1 METMTENGSG
11 GFNWQKRCMTL
22 ESQLFRF
29 RLQAS
34 KIRELLAEKMQELE
48 QRVIEADQRAENA
61 EKQVQAMREK
71 LKVANVQTS
80 ESENSLFRRYQE
92 VTNTLQEKDDMIQRL
107 EQQLDK
113 QNQLR
118 AQEAK
123 VIEEKAARI
132 KEWVTFK
139 LRELEFEN
147 HHLKVTTRKQAEQ
160 IQALHTKI
168 QDLQGKRPGA
178 DLTEISESP
187 PVPPTPQA
195 LPTFEKP
202 DQVTKFP
209 TEDRKELLQQSSTV
223 TAEEGRLG
231 DAEDQRGCSPI
242 QASAKTDTCSLEP
255 AGSSHDGQSGVTVDS
270 GSELEGVRAE
280 QAVPPLRVTKET
292 VVLKT
297 SSDKSTSASSTSTQL
312 ASDQDVSSDEL
323 SSKFRSQRLDSSSS
337 SSETNALSP
346 GIPPTTPVKLPSPR
360 SPRPAPQTFTA
371 KESSIGTSM
380 TLPKVR
386 TPLAPRDSIQLAK
399 KHYSQPQPGAER
411 FNHIVCIDICSFK
424 PIAFPRQPIQVQE
437 TDIDDVPEQME
448 TEECDGSPTQE
459 LSLPSPSVSKEALD
473 SESAKRVSINKPPPP
488 PLHRFPS
495 WEGRI
500 YALAKSGMR
509 MSDVTFGSSSPKR
522 LSNLPASIT
531 SGPFTHLIYKNV
543 TVPVYTTLKGKA
555 TQISSIPFPDES
567 SGSDDDSSSQASFRT
582 STVGS
587 ESRKNSGPGSP
598 RAVKRGVS
606 MSSIS
611 SESDYAIPPDAC
623 SVDSD
628 YSEPEHKLLR
638 TCSIY
643 STESGCNEPL
653 EKSGYLLKMGGQVKT
668 WKRRW
673 FVLRNGEILYYKSP
687 SDVIRKPQGQIELNS
702 SCRII
707 RGEGAQTFQLVTEK
721 RTYYLTADSP
731 NILEE
736 WIRVL
741 QSILKVQLASPVIT
755 QIESKPS
762 VRGWLTKVR
771 HGYSKLVW
779 CSLVGKVFY
788 YFRNQDDKFPLGH
801 LKVREAKVGEVD
813 RSCDSD
819 EDYEAGGRG
828 FLSSHFTLV
837 IHPKDQS
844 PTYLLIGTKQEKDT
858 WLYHLT
864 VAAGSSRSK
873 VGTEYEQLIGK
884 LLDVDGEQNSP
895 IWKHPV
901 LCCSKDG
908 IPNALTT
915 LPSEALQT
923 EALKLFKS
931 CQLFINVLV
940 EAPSIDYHVSLAQN
954 ALQVC
959 LTHTELQ
966 NEIYCQFI
974 KQTSHRQPHNFSLI
988 QCWQLLALCVALFLP
1003 QHHFLWYLKLHL
1015 QRHADPRTEIGKYS
1029 IYCQRSVER
1038 ALRNGDREAKPS
1050 RMEIMSI
1057 LLRNPYH
1064 HSLPFSI
1071 PVHFMNGTYQVVG
1084 FDGST
1089 TVEEFLNT
1097 LNQEIGMRKPLHSG
1111 FALFTDD
1118 PSGKDLEHCLQGN
1131 VKICDVISKWEQ
1143 ALKELHP
1150 GKYESNRIVRLTYK
1164 SRMYFRA
1171 QAKGETERERLLLTY
1186 QVNDEVLN
1194 GRFPVNKDLALEV
1207 TALMAQVEYG
1217 DLARPNPSSPGGS
1230 SQSKMQQFLQQVLE
1244 KFYPKHYRQGC
1255 TPEQIRQLADRLATK
1270 WMLLRGCS
1278 GSDCVRIY
1286 LTVTRKWPLFGAK
1299 LFTAKP
1305 IAPSPLD
1312 EKPVW
1317 LAVNEDGITILE
1329 CSTMHLVINYS
1340 YLSVMTFGGCR
1351 DDFMIVVSKA
1361 KDGNPTKT
1369 TIEKLVFAMAKPKI
1383 LELTLILASYINY
1396 SSCHSLPISPNPPPA
1411 TFSGKKLWEI
1421 DSKHFP
1427 TMTRTTQGPTLL

>member
-1 METMTENGSG
+1 MQWSWDLTDPHLRRERSWRSRGTQGS
-11 GFNWQKRCMTL
+11 KYL
-22 ESQLFRF
+22 ED
-29 RLQAS
+29 APPPP
-34 KIRELLAEKMQELE
+34 MQELE

-61 EKQVQAMREK
+61 EKQVQAMQEK
-71 LKVANVQTS
+71 LKAANIQTS
-80 ESENSLFRRYQE
+80 ESENSLFKKYQE
-92 VTNTLQEKDDMIQRL
+92 LTNTLQEKDDVIQRL

-113 QNQLR
+113 QNQMR

-147 HHLKVTTRKQAEQ
+147 HHLKETTQKQAEQ
-160 IQALHTKI
+160 IEALRAKI
-168 QDLQGKRPGA
+168 QDSRSERPGA
-178 DLTEISESP
+178 DATVDGASEAI
-187 PVPPTPQA
+187 PVPSAAPAQPAPGGEEPCVEGRKEQPRRSPTEREEGCAEAGSRLLWHEACSPESAPGLAEDECPQAGPTP
-195 LPTFEKP
+195 
-202 DQVTKFP
+202 
-209 TEDRKELLQQSSTV
+209 
-223 TAEEGRLG
+223 
-231 DAEDQRGCSPI
+231 
-242 QASAKTDTCSLEP
+242 
-255 AGSSHDGQSGVTVDS
+255 
-270 GSELEGVRAE
+270 RA
-280 QAVPPLRVTKET
+280 AKET
-292 VVLKT
+292 VKAPP
-297 SSDKSTSASSTSTQL
+297 DADGATQ
-312 ASDQDVSSDEL
+312 
-323 SSKFRSQRLDSSSS
+323 R
-337 SSETNALSP
+337 
-346 GIPPTTPVKLPSPR
+346 
-360 SPRPAPQTFTA
+360 PRPTLPALAAREGPV
-371 KESSIGTSM
+371 GTSM

-399 KHYSQPQPGAER
+399 KHLSQPHAGTADRPHR
-411 FNHIVCIDICSFK
+411 VVRIDICPSFK
-424 PIAFPRQPIQVQE
+424 PAGPARQPVQVQE

-448 TEECDGSPTQE
+448 TEESGGAPAKECSVPSPTSSPSPAPA
-459 LSLPSPSVSKEALD
+459 SLPSLPASKEASVD
-473 SESAKRVSINKPPPP
+473 SESSPPRNEPPPP
-488 PLHRFPS
+488 PLHRLPS

-509 MSDVTFGSSSPKR
+509 MSEVTLANSSMKR
-522 LSNLPASIT
+522 LSNLPGSLT
-531 SGPFTHLIYKNV
+531 SGPFAHLIYKNV

-555 TQISSIPFPDES
+555 TQISNVPFPDES

-582 STVGS
+582 SAVGS
-587 ESRKNSGPGSP
+587 ETRKNSGPGSP

-606 MSSIS
+606 MSSVS

-638 TCSIY
+638 TCSVY
-643 STESGCNEPL
+643 SAEGNCTEPL
-653 EKSGYLLKMGGQVKT
+653 EKSGYLLKMGGQVRT

-687 SDVIRKPQGQIELNS
+687 SDVIRKPQGRIELSS

-707 RGEGAQTFQLVTEK
+707 RGEGAQTFQLVTGK

-741 QSILKVQLASPVIT
+741 QSILKVQLAGPAIT
-755 QIESKPS
+755 QTESKPS

-788 YFRNQDDKFPLGH
+788 YYRNQDDKFPLGH
-801 LKVREAKVGEVD
+801 LKVREAKIGEVD

-828 FLSSHFTLV
+828 FLSSHFTV
-837 IHPKDQS
+837 IIHPKDQS
-844 PTYLLIGTKQEKDT
+844 PTYLLIGTKQEKNT

-864 VAAGSSRSK
+864 VAAGSSQSK

-884 LLDVDGEQNSP
+884 LLDIDGEPNSV

-908 IPNALTT
+908 IVNALTT

-1029 IYCQRSVER
+1029 IYCQRSAER
-1038 ALRNGDREAKPS
+1038 TLRNGDREAKPS

-1089 TVEEFLNT
+1089 TVEEFLHT

-1118 PSGKDLEHCLQGN
+1118 PSGKDLEHCLQGT

-1150 GKYESNRIVRLTYK
+1150 GKYEGNRIVRLIYK

-1186 QVNDEVLN
+1186 QVNDEVVN

-1217 DLARPNPSSPGGS
+1217 DLARPIPSSPGSS
-1230 SQSKMQQFLQQVLE
+1230 SQLKTQQFLQQVLE

-1255 TPEQIRQLADRLATK
+1255 THQQIRRLADTLATK

-1278 GSDCVRIY
+1278 GADCVRIY
-1286 LTVTRKWPLFGAK
+1286 LTVVRKWPFFGAK

-1305 IAPSPLD
+1305 VAPSPLD

-1317 LAVNEDGITILE
+1317 LAVNEDGVNILE
-1329 CSTMHLVINYS
+1329 CSTMHPVVNYP
-1340 YLSVMTFGGCR
+1340 YPSVLTFGGCR
-1351 DDFMIVVSKA
+1351 DDFMMVVSKA
-1361 KDGNPTKT
+1361 KEGNPVRS
-1369 TIEKLVFAMAKPKI
+1369 TIEKLVFAMVKPKI
-1383 LELTLILASYINY
+1383 LELTLILASYIN
-1396 SSCHSLPISPNPPPA
+1396 HSGWPSPSASPNLPSA
-1411 TFSGKKLWEI
+1411 NLSGKKLWEI

-1427 TMTRTTQGPTLL
+1427 SMTRTTQGPTLL